1 VLLMVEYVE
10 TGVLFWSKLVQE
22 DVEEVVLIE
31 SVSEEALLEVR
42 VRREKGLEDEG
53 MVESVDGGLWMVGF
67 VVGWWVEMM
76 MVE

>member
-1 VLLMVEYVE
+1 MVEYVE
-10 TGVLFWSKLVQE
+10 TGVFFWSKLVQE

-53 MVESVDGGLWMVGF
+53 MVEGVDGGLWMVGF
-67 VVGWWVEMM
+67 VVSW
-76 MVE
+76 

>member
-1 VLLMVEYVE
+1 MVEYVE

-67 VVGWWVEMM
+67 VMGWWVEMM

>member
-1 VLLMVEYVE
+1 MVEYVE

>member
-1 VLLMVEYVE
+1 MVEYVE

-67 VVGWWVEMM
+67 VMGW
-76 MVE
+76 

>member
-67 VVGWWVEMM
+67 VMGW
-76 MVE
+76 